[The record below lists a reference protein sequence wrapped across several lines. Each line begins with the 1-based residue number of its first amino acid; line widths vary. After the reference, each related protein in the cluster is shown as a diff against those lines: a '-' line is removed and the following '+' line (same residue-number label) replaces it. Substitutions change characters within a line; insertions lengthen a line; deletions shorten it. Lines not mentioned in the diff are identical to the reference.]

1 LIAKPVAILAL
12 VLSTGC
18 SFYNTLLGV
27 RGPAVPVGAA
37 PEDAMIAARV
47 VFERDSLP
55 LMLASRDAGVR
66 VIETA
71 SFDPREIWS
80 PDDVNERVTCIR
92 QGQQVSIEGKLW
104 VQFKVSAREYRP
116 EAQLTGQTT
125 NQMGRAFQSSLLVL
139 QYDGGMSGND
149 TKAKCGPSA
158 AYAEQLLNRIAGRL
172 PPPHR
177 LADQS
182 LGNRK

>member
-1 LIAKPVAILAL
+1 MILKRFA
-12 VLSTGC
+12 VLSLVMCTGC

-37 PEDAMIAARV
+37 PEEAMIAARV
-47 VFERDSLP
+47 EFERDSLP
-55 LMLASRDAGVR
+55 LMLASRDAGAR

-80 PDDVNERVTCIR
+80 TDDVNERITCIR
-92 QGQQVSIEGKLW
+92 QGEQVAIEGKIW

-116 EAQLTGQTT
+116 EVQLTGQTM

-139 QYDGGMSGND
+139 QYDGSMSGND

-158 AYAEQLLNRIAGRL
+158 AYAQQLLDRIAGRL
-172 PPPHR
+172 PPPYR
-177 LADQS
+177 VADQS
-182 LGNRK
+182 VGNRE